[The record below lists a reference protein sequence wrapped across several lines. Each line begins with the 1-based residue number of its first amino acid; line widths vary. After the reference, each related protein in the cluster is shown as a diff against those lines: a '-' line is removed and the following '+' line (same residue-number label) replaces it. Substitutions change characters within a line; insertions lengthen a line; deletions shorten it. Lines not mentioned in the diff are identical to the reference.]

1 MKSLVFTL
9 LAFLVTWQTAQA
21 EVSMPKFF
29 SDNMVLQRERPI
41 RIWGRAANGESVT
54 VRFAGSEVS
63 VQTDR
68 TGRWEATL
76 PAMAADATPREM
88 TVTGRAD
95 TVRFTNVVVG
105 DVWLCSGQ
113 SNMEWRLDPTTDCE
127 AEIAASANPNIRLLS
142 VGDKIAFEEQDDIE
156 SGRWVEC
163 TPETSRVFSAV
174 GYWFGK
180 FIHTE
185 TGVPVGLIDS
195 SWGGTD
201 FETWTSWDAMR
212 TTSDYA
218 RYAGKRSP
226 REAIG
231 KELKNHLAYSAALE
245 NDPGDRGR
253 WYDPAVAA
261 PAKHWRTMTLPQ
273 VWENVLGAADG
284 HVWFRKSVTLPASA
298 AGQKGVLH
306 LPAVDDADVTYVNG
320 LRVGA
325 THGWDRPRRYELPA
339 GALREGENLIVVRV
353 EDTGGDGGIW
363 GDADGLYLEVGGTRY
378 DLAGEWLYRPSAMP
392 AMFGIAGGSNYAN
405 PNSFASLLYNG
416 MIAPLVGYGIKG
428 AVWYQGENNA
438 GRAQSYRRLFPLM
451 IRDWRG
457 RWGYEFPFCWVQLAN
472 YMQIAEQPG
481 QSEWAELREAQN
493 LT

>member
-1 MKSLVFTL
+1 M
-9 LAFLVTWQTAQA
+9 
-21 EVSMPKFF
+21 
-29 SDNMVLQRERPI
+29 
-41 RIWGRAANGESVT
+41 
-54 VRFAGSEVS
+54 
-63 VQTDR
+63 
-68 TGRWEATL
+68 
-76 PAMAADATPREM
+76 
-88 TVTGRAD
+88 
-95 TVRFTNVVVG
+95 
-105 DVWLCSGQ
+105 
-113 SNMEWRLDPTTDCE
+113 
-127 AEIAASANPNIRLLS
+127 
-142 VGDKIAFEEQDDIE
+142 
-156 SGRWVEC
+156 EC

-201 FETWTSWDAMR
+201 IETWTSWDAMR

-218 RYAGKRSP
+218 RYAGKGSP

-493 LT
+493 LTLELPATGQAVITDIGEANDIHPRNKRDVGYRLSRAALNVAYGRTDVAAGGPVYRSMERDGSRIVLTFDTADALKPSDGNRYGYLHGFSVAGADRRFVWAKAYIRDEKTVVVFSDEVAEPVAVRYGWADNPQDDDLTDASGLLASPFRTDDWPGITK

>member
-1 MKSLVFTL
+1 MRKSKQP
-9 LAFLVTWQTAQA
+9 A
-21 EVSMPKFF
+21 
-29 SDNMVLQRERPI
+29 
-41 RIWGRAANGESVT
+41 RI
-54 VRFAGSEVS
+54 
-63 VQTDR
+63 
-68 TGRWEATL
+68 
-76 PAMAADATPREM
+76 
-88 TVTGRAD
+88 
-95 TVRFTNVVVG
+95 
-105 DVWLCSGQ
+105 
-113 SNMEWRLDPTTDCE
+113 
-127 AEIAASANPNIRLLS
+127 
-142 VGDKIAFEEQDDIE
+142 
-156 SGRWVEC
+156 
-163 TPETSRVFSAV
+163 
-174 GYWFGK
+174 
-180 FIHTE
+180 
-185 TGVPVGLIDS
+185 
-195 SWGGTD
+195 
-201 FETWTSWDAMR
+201 
-212 TTSDYA
+212 A
-218 RYAGKRSP
+218 R
-226 REAIG
+226 
-231 KELKNHLAYSAALE
+231 
-245 NDPGDRGR
+245 
-253 WYDPAVAA
+253 AA
-261 PAKHWRTMTLPQ
+261 PA
-273 VWENVLGAADG
+273 AANEP
-284 HVWFRKSVTLPASA
+284 KQIIASA
-298 AGQKGVLH
+298 RRSPLRALFGGKR
-306 LPAVDDADVTYVNG
+306 LPLINADVTYVNG

-493 LT
+493 LTLELPATGQADSGRAAYTEGVESNG